1 MVMSHQHT
9 TTDRPAS
16 TIFLPDILLVEDLAP
31 VLRMSPSGVR
41 AALRAGRIPGKR
53 VGRKWMV
60 SRAALLG
67 FIASTGRQLVCLTGG
82 RA

>member
-1 MVMSHQHT
+1 MSA
-9 TTDRPAS
+9 DKPISKDAR
-16 TIFLPDILLVEDLAP
+16 TIFLPDLLLVEDLAP

-67 FIASTGRQLVCLTGG
+67 FIASPDVPKLKALP
-82 RA
+82 